1 MYTPPQDYF
10 GFCNSKFYLVLRTG
24 NFFVNVKLLIYHIKF
39 FETRSLQ
46 TPLPSV
52 IIVITLLFGSAP
64 LKPLTIFYE
73 RGLPLSIFNNINH
86 TTLSTVPKKLQSKS
100 LTVLAVD
107 AETQQATKLQSLITL
122 AQSGDK
128 DALTELCTGF
138 EPLFRKEMRR
148 EIFYKALGFDEGLS
162 LARLKFIELV
172 LTYNGADYEHFPGYV
187 RCRIHFALYD
197 EVKKV
202 WADENKKTPL
212 PQNDEAEGAE
222 FADNIIER
230 KELSI
235 LLRFALAKL
244 NDKQRQT
251 ITALYFNGLS
261 GKETAKLLNCSPA
274 MIVKHH
280 RQALKILKDK
290 IV

>member
-1 MYTPPQDYF
+1 MILRKNLSSFSEKT
-10 GFCNSKFYLVLRTG
+10 GTGKVLKSAVPEMDIIPKTVRHKTFTTMA
-24 NFFVNVKLLIYHIKF
+24 NETKTLII
-39 FETRSLQ
+39 
-46 TPLPSV
+46 
-52 IIVITLLFGSAP
+52 A
-64 LKPLTIFYE
+64 
-73 RGLPLSIFNNINH
+73 
-86 TTLSTVPKKLQSKS
+86 
-100 LTVLAVD
+100 
-107 AETQQATKLQSLITL
+107 

-128 DALTELCTGF
+128 TAMEKLCTAF
-138 EPLFRKEMRR
+138 EPLFCKEMRR
-148 EIFYKALGFDEGLS
+148 EIFYDGLGFEEGLS

-172 LTYNGADYEHFPGYV
+172 MTYNGADYANFPGYV

-197 EVKKV
+197 EVKKI
-202 WADENKKTPL
+202 WADENKKSPL

-222 FADNIIER
+222 FADDIIER

-274 MIVKHH
+274 MVVKHH